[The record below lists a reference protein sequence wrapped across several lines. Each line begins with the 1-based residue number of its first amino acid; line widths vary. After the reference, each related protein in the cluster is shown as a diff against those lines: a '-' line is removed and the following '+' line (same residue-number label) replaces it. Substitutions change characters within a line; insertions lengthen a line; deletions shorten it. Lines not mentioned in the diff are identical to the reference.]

1 MIIHNMKTR
10 RQFLGSALT
19 GMALLK
25 AGLLFPIRAFA
36 EWPET
41 VFSIEHPEDA
51 LKELFGDRSVL
62 ETDKIVIEM
71 PPGAE
76 NGAIVPI
83 TIKTDLENVQTIS
96 LIAEKN
102 PVALLAQFSFSGKG
116 NGEYLR
122 TRIKL
127 AKSSHV
133 IAVVEADGELCTAKE
148 YIEVLKGGC
157 D

>member
-1 MIIHNMKTR
+1 MNTR
-10 RQFLGSALT
+10 RNFINSTVACF
-19 GMALLK
+19 ALLK
-25 AGLLFPIRAFA
+25 TGLLFPVRVFA
-36 EWPET
+36 EWPTSAFEKDN
-41 VFSIEHPEDA
+41 PDDA
-51 LKELFGDRSVL
+51 LAELFGDRTIT
-62 ETDKIVIEM
+62 ETDRIVIEM

-83 TIKTDLENVQTIS
+83 TIKTDLEDVQTIS

-102 PVALLAQFSFSGKG
+102 PVALLTQFSFSGKG
-116 NGEYLR
+116 QGDYLR

-133 IAVVEADGELCTAKE
+133 IVVVEAGGELCVAKR

>member
-1 MIIHNMKTR
+1 MIKTR
-10 RQFLGSALT
+10 RQFLRSALASL
-19 GMALLK
+19 ALLK
-25 AGLLFPIRAFA
+25 TGLLFPISVFA
-36 EWPET
+36 KWPES
-41 VFSIEHPEDA
+41 VFSKKHPEEA
-51 LKELFGDRSVL
+51 LAELFGDR
-62 ETDKIVIEM
+62 EITQTDKIVIEM

-83 TIKTDLENVQTIS
+83 IIKTDLKNVQSIS
-96 LIAEKN
+96 LLAEKN
-102 PVALLAQFSFSGKG
+102 PVALLAQFTFSSKG
-116 NGEYLR
+116 RGEYLR

-133 IAVVEADGELCTAKE
+133 IVVVEADGQLCTNKK

>member
-1 MIIHNMKTR
+1 MNTR
-10 RQFLGSALT
+10 RQFLKSLLSGL
-19 GMALLK
+19 ALLK
-25 AGLLFPIRAFA
+25 AGLLFPIKVFA
-36 EWPET
+36 EWPESA
-41 VFSIEHPEDA
+41 FSKEHPDEA
-51 LKELFGDRSVL
+51 LAELFGDRNIM
-62 ETDKIVIEM
+62 ETDKILIEM

-83 TIKTDLENVQTIS
+83 TIKIDLENVQTIS

-102 PVALLAQFSFSGKG
+102 PVSLLAQFSYKGQG
-116 NGEYLR
+116 NGDYLR

-133 IAVVEADGELCTAKE
+133 VVVVEADGQLCMNKK

>member
-1 MIIHNMKTR
+1 MKTR
-10 RQFLGSALT
+10 RQFLGSALA
-19 GMALLK
+19 GLALIK
-25 AGLLFPIRAFA
+25 AGLLFPIRVFA
-36 EWPET
+36 EWPEP
-41 VFSIEHPEDA
+41 VFSIENPDDA
-51 LKELFGDRSVL
+51 IAELFGDRTIT

-83 TIKTDLENVQTIS
+83 VVKIDLKNFQSIS

-116 NGEYLR
+116 SGEYLR

-133 IAVVEADGELCTAKE
+133 IVVVEADGELCTAKQ

>member
-1 MIIHNMKTR
+1 MINR
-10 RQFLGSALT
+10 RSLIKSALASLT
-19 GMALLK
+19 LVK
-25 AGLLFPIRAFA
+25 VGLFFPIQAFA
-36 EWPET
+36 AWPKK
-41 VFSIEHPEDA
+41 VFSLESPNEA
-51 LKELFGDRSVL
+51 LIELFGVRRITASNR
-62 ETDKIVIEM
+62 ISIEM

-76 NGAIVPI
+76 NGAIIPI
-83 TIKTDLENVQTIS
+83 TVKTGLENVKSIS

-102 PVALLAQFSFSGKG
+102 PIALLGQFTFRGKG

-122 TRIKL
+122 SRIKL

-133 IAVVEADGELCTAKE
+133 IVVVESDCELYTAKQ

>member
-1 MIIHNMKTR
+1 MSTR
-10 RQFLGSALT
+10 RQFFKSTATILALIKT
-19 GMALLK
+19 
-25 AGLLFPIRAFA
+25 GLLFPIRVFA
-36 EWPET
+36 EWPES
-41 VFSIEHPEDA
+41 VFSIESPDDT
-51 LKELFGDRSVL
+51 LVELFGDKTIT
-62 ETDKIVIEM
+62 ETDKIKIEM

-83 TIKTDLENVQTIS
+83 TINIDLENIQTIS

-102 PVALLAQFSFSGKG
+102 PVALLAQFSFRGKG
-116 NGEYLR
+116 NGNYLR

-127 AKSSHV
+127 AKSSNV
-133 IAVVEADGELCTAKE
+133 LVVVDADGMLCSSRK

>member
-1 MIIHNMKTR
+1 MNAR
-10 RQFLGSALT
+10 RQFIKSTVACLALIKT
-19 GMALLK
+19 S
-25 AGLLFPIRAFA
+25 LLFPIRAFA
-36 EWPET
+36 EWPEST
-41 VFSIEHPEDA
+41 FSKDNPEDA
-51 LKELFGDRSVL
+51 MTELFGGRTIM

-96 LIAEKN
+96 LVAEKN
-102 PVALLAQFSFSGKG
+102 PIALLAQFSFSGKG

-127 AKSSHV
+127 AKSSQV
-133 IAVVEADGELCTAKE
+133 IVVVEADGQLCMNKK
-148 YIEVLKGGC
+148 YIEV
-157 D
+157 

>member
-1 MIIHNMKTR
+1 MNTR
-10 RQFLGSALT
+10 RQFIKSTVACL
-19 GMALLK
+19 ALLK
-25 AGLLFPIRAFA
+25 AGLIFPIRVFA

-51 LKELFGDRSVL
+51 LKELFGDRSIS

-83 TIKTDLENVQTIS
+83 TIKTDLDNVQTIS

-116 NGEYLR
+116 HGEYLR

-133 IAVVEADGELCTAKE
+133 VVVVEADDELCTAKA

>member
-1 MIIHNMKTR
+1 MSTR
-10 RQFLGSALT
+10 RQLIKSTAACLALI
-19 GMALLK
+19 K
-25 AGLLFPIRAFA
+25 IGLLFPSKVVAKWPILAFSA
-36 EWPET
+36 ANPEET
-41 VFSIEHPEDA
+41 
-51 LKELFGDRSVL
+51 LNELFGDRAIT
-62 ETDKIVIEM
+62 ETDKIKIEM

-83 TIKTDLENVQTIS
+83 TINVDLENIQSIS

-102 PVALLAQFSFSGKG
+102 PVALLGQFSFNGKG
-116 NGEYLR
+116 CGKYLK

-133 IAVVEADGELCTAKE
+133 IVVVDTGGALCSSKK

>member
-1 MIIHNMKTR
+1 MNTR
-10 RQFLGSALT
+10 RQFIRSVSTSL
-19 GMALLK
+19 ALLK
-25 AGLLFPIRAFA
+25 AGLLFPISAFA
-36 EWPET
+36 KWPAST
-41 VFSIEHPEDA
+41 FSYDNPEDA
-51 LKELFGDRSVL
+51 IRDLFGDRKIRP
-62 ETDKIVIEM
+62 TDKIRIEM

-83 TIKTDLENVQTIS
+83 TVKTDLKNIQSIS

-116 NGEYLR
+116 SGEYLR

-133 IAVVEADGELCTAKE
+133 IVIVAAGGQLCSNKK

>member
-1 MIIHNMKTR
+1 MKTR
-10 RQFLGSALT
+10 RQFLSTVLAGVAFV
-19 GMALLK
+19 K
-25 AGLLFPIRAFA
+25 AGLLFPIKVFA

-41 VFSIEHPEDA
+41 AFSIENPDEA
-51 LKELFGDRSVL
+51 MAELFGDRAIK
-62 ETDKIVIEM
+62 ETDKIIIEM
-71 PPGAE
+71 PSGAE

-83 TIKTDLENVQTIS
+83 TIKTDLKNVKTIS

-102 PVALLAQFSFSGKG
+102 PVALLAQFSFSGIG

-127 AKSSHV
+127 AKSSNV
-133 IAVVEADGELCTAKE
+133 IVVVEADCELCTTKK

>member
-1 MIIHNMKTR
+1 MNAR
-10 RQFLGSALT
+10 RQFIKSTVACLALIKT
-19 GMALLK
+19 S
-25 AGLLFPIRAFA
+25 LLFPIRVFA
-36 EWPET
+36 EWPESA
-41 VFSIEHPEDA
+41 FEKEKPEDA
-51 LKELFGDRSVL
+51 LAALFGDRKI
-62 ETDKIVIEM
+62 TDTDRIVIEM

-96 LIAEKN
+96 LVAEKN

-127 AKSSHV
+127 AKSSQV
-133 IAVVEADGELCTAKE
+133 IVVVEADGQLCMNKK

>member
-1 MIIHNMKTR
+1 MNTR
-10 RQFLGSALT
+10 RQFISSALAGLT
-19 GMALLK
+19 LLK
-25 AGLLFPIRAFA
+25 AGLLFPIKVLAK
-36 EWPET
+36 WPES
-41 VFSIEHPEDA
+41 VFSLKCPDA
-51 LKELFGDRSVL
+51 ALAELFGDRPIT
-62 ETDKIVIEM
+62 ETDKIIIEM

-76 NGAIVPI
+76 NGAIVPLV
-83 TIKTDLENVQTIS
+83 IKTNLENVRTIT
-96 LIAEKN
+96 LVAEKN

-116 NGEYLR
+116 SGEYLR

-133 IAVVEADGELCTAKE
+133 IVVVETDETLYRAKK